1 MTAKRVAAPAPDADK
16 IVRFPDPRPCD
27 LDMSTYHYVNF
38 PAYPSALA
46 DHFGNLDTTV
56 ILSETVAGLRPTESY
71 DYYIRARRRL

>member
-46 DHFGNLDTTV
+46 DHF
-56 ILSETVAGLRPTESY
+56 
-71 DYYIRARRRL
+71 